1 MRAAKDKIYKKP
13 QKNDKKPLKPQIF
26 SFDKMMKMTVLSFL
40 SYCLQGLPCREK
52 TTSTRKKRGRPIT
65 R

>member
-1 MRAAKDKIYKKP
+1 MMMRAAKDKIYKKP

-40 SYCLQGLPCREK
+40 SYCLQGLC
-52 TTSTRKKRGRPIT
+52 
-65 R
+65 